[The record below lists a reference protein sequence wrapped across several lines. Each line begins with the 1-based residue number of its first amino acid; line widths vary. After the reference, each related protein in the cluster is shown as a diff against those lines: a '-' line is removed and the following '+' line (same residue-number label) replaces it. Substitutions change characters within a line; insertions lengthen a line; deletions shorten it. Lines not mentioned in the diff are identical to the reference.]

1 MNKRKLASLEIT
13 NDKGFIF
20 PVMSFIDSLV
30 QRHTAIDASR
40 YQQIRFVALEVL
52 KQRIENS
59 YPGSEG
65 EIFVELYIVD
75 DFFEISVRDKGIPGW
90 QDFSFDKSTISENK
104 KDLRNYMISIYV
116 DEIGMEKLGNNGQR
130 VFVRKKILNPL
141 NFVEPEPYEETA
153 VLDTNITIRPVVT
166 EADVI
171 EAIRCIYAEYG
182 YSYSYERLYYVN
194 SFMTLIK
201 SKEIMSF
208 LAVNDHGQTAGHFL
222 LAFSDLYKNMPEVST
237 VVIKK
242 EFRGLGLFAKFMDYC
257 DEVGKQQGFRA
268 LMGQPVTYHPMS
280 QKAFLRAGYT
290 ATSLLMSYINPEI
303 ESEYNKG
310 GERLGLSVSVK
321 VLDKDSLST
330 IYVPEEIKGFV
341 QKIYERLGMKYDL
354 CQSDEKDDF
363 TEMSAETSTALKMS
377 KFIVRSAGNDIEKEF
392 RQAIMDAIKQ
402 KSEMIEL
409 VLCLN
414 SKSCSYA
421 YEVAK
426 KCEFSL
432 SGIIPG
438 AENGDYI
445 IMQMLLGDKMDYDK
459 LVLVGE
465 FEELRNDIVNISG
478 YDKKEE

>member
-30 QRHTAIDASR
+30 QRHTSMDASR

-52 KQRIENS
+52 KQRIEYS
-59 YPGSEG
+59 YPGSRG
-65 EIFVELYIVD
+65 LIFVELYIVG

-90 QDFSFDKSTISENK
+90 QDFSFNASEIEKSR
-104 KDLRNYMISIYV
+104 KDLRNFMINLFV
-116 DEIGMEKLGNNGQR
+116 DEIGMEKLGSEGQR

-141 NFVEPEPYEETA
+141 SFVKPEPYEET
-153 VLDTNITIRPVVT
+153 VILDTNITIRPVVT

-194 SFMTLIK
+194 SFMALIK
-201 SKEIMSF
+201 SGEIMSF

-222 LAFSDLYKNMPEVST
+222 LAFSDLYQNMPEVST
-237 VVIKK
+237 VVVKK

-257 DEVGKQQGFRA
+257 DEVGKEHGFRA

-280 QKAFLRAGYT
+280 QKAFLKAGYT

-303 ESEYNKG
+303 ESEYNKN

-321 VLDKDSLST
+321 ILDKDAYSK
-330 IYVPEEIKGFV
+330 IYVPEEIKDFTK
-341 QKIYERLGMKYDL
+341 KIYSRLGMKYDL
-354 CQSDEKDDF
+354 CQSCEKDDF
-363 TEMSAETSTALKMS
+363 TEMSAEISTALKMM
-377 KFIVRSAGNDIEKEF
+377 KIIVRTAGDDLEREL
-392 RQAIMDAIKQ
+392 RQAVKDAIKQ

-414 SKSCSYA
+414 SKSCAYA

-426 KCEFSL
+426 KCDFL
-432 SGIIPG
+432 VSGPG
-438 AENGDYI
+438 
-445 IMQMLLGDKMDYDK
+445 L
-459 LVLVGE
+459 
-465 FEELRNDIVNISG
+465 
-478 YDKKEE
+478 